1 MNSNKRILFF
11 FPENPFSKRAGNVAR
26 SYTNLRHLKSLGL
39 NIDLVGVDEF
49 YRGFDDSVESV
60 DKNIIDDVLILKRRP
75 VRDLSSYTYWKY
87 KIIKLF
93 TKQKTENNG
102 YFYTRYFLDTFAE
115 FYQKKNYDYV
125 LINYEF
131 WTDLIRKIDLKGATT
146 IVDTHDWITLNEYYK
161 NKKLNIG
168 EKFNEEIQNLAFY
181 DKVITISNEEHFIF
195 KSFLG
200 DKVINIPPSF
210 PENFETEATRKEYD
224 LIFVGSDN
232 PFNVD
237 ALNWFIE
244 HVLPL
249 LNSDIRICVIGRI
262 CKRIPDH
269 DSIEKFFFV
278 DQLKEFYHKSKVAI
292 CPMLGGTGIKIKV
305 VEALSFG
312 IPVVGT
318 DKAVDGFF
326 QKTGNGC
333 QVSDDPQKFADIVMQ
348 LISDPVLY
356 EKQKEEAIQF
366 FKNNFTEDKAI
377 ALWKSILN

>member
-1 MNSNKRILFF
+1 M
-11 FPENPFSKRAGNVAR
+11 
-26 SYTNLRHLKSLGL
+26 
-39 NIDLVGVDEF
+39 
-49 YRGFDDSVESV
+49 
-60 DKNIIDDVLILKRRP
+60 
-75 VRDLSSYTYWKY
+75 
-87 KIIKLF
+87 
-93 TKQKTENNG
+93 
-102 YFYTRYFLDTFAE
+102 
-115 FYQKKNYDYV
+115 
-125 LINYEF
+125 
-131 WTDLIRKIDLKGATT
+131 
-146 IVDTHDWITLNEYYK
+146 
-161 NKKLNIG
+161 
-168 EKFNEEIQNLAFY
+168 
-181 DKVITISNEEHFIF
+181 ITISNEEHFIF

-269 DSIEKFFFV
+269 NNIEKFFFV

-326 QKTGNGC
+326 QKTET
-333 QVSDDPQKFADIVMQ
+333 A
-348 LISDPVLY
+348 
-356 EKQKEEAIQF
+356 AR
-366 FKNNFTEDKAI
+366 
-377 ALWKSILN
+377 